1 MALETLSHVVL
12 VVCGLLSIHGA
23 IRLIKRHK
31 RAEEPMFWTQLMLS
45 GGLGAVMVITGL
57 FFLLAV

>member
-1 MALETLSHVVL
+1 MSLETLSHVVL
-12 VVCGLLSIHGA
+12 VVCGLLSIYNATG
-23 IRLIKRHK
+23 LIKRHK

-57 FFLLAV
+57 FLLLAV